1 MSRSSC
7 FGTGPGGR
15 ISARFRKERKMGKIK
30 GKVGSVIGAAGRFF
44 RGFGEAAA
52 KGNLF
57 VKLSMLWM
65 GAGYFRY
72 KQYVKSALITV
83 FEALVIVFSVL
94 VSSQYI
100 PKFAT
105 LGTVKRESVFNAATM
120 KNEVNDYDNSFM
132 ILLFSVVSIVIWAV
146 FLVIWLFNVK
156 HAYELQ
162 KMAENG
168 EHINT
173 FKEDL
178 NTYRNENFY
187 KTLLALPVAGVVVFT
202 LVPLLILI
210 LVAFTNYDQN
220 HMPPSELFTWAGL
233 DNFISLFG
241 GGGLTITFGYSF
253 VRVLIWT
260 LVWAVFSTFTTY
272 IGGILLS
279 LLINHKRVKLKKMW
293 RTLFVVT
300 IAVPQFVSLLLVRN
314 FFSDGG
320 IVNAI
325 CSDIGLTGFLRDI
338 GLISTSYIPFLSSP
352 IWAHVMIIL
361 INIWVG
367 VPYQMLIATGVLM
380 NLPSDQIESARIDG
394 ATAPQIF
401 RHITM
406 PYVLFVTG
414 PALVTDFVKNINNF
428 NVIYLL
434 TQDVYT
440 TTDQALANSQAKEV
454 DLLVTWL
461 FRLTQEYYNYKMAAV
476 IGIVVFVICAAFT
489 LIAFGRMTR
498 GDREEVYQ

>member
-1 MSRSSC
+1 MEKSK
-7 FGTGPGGR
+7 GR
-15 ISARFRKERKMGKIK
+15 IA
-30 GKVGSVIGAAGRFF
+30 GSFGGIGRFF
-44 RGFGEAAA
+44 RGFGEAVA
-52 KGNLF
+52 KGDLF
-57 VKLSMLWM
+57 VKLSLIWM
-65 GAGYFRY
+65 GAGYARR
-72 KQYVKSALITV
+72 KQYVKSVLITI
-83 FEALVIVFSVL
+83 FEALVIVFSV
-94 VSSQYI
+94 VCSSQYI
-100 PKFAT
+100 PKFGT
-105 LGTVKRESVFNAATM
+105 LGTVKRASEFNPVTM
-120 KNEVNDYDNSFM
+120 KNEINDYDNSFM

-146 FLVIWLFNVK
+146 FLVVWISNVK

-162 KMAENG
+162 KMAERG

-173 FKEDL
+173 FLEDL
-178 NTYRNENFY
+178 NAYRNEKFY
-187 KTLLALPVAGVVVFT
+187 RTLLALPVAGVVVFT
-202 LVPLLILI
+202 IVPLLILI
-210 LVAFTNYDQN
+210 LVAFTNYDQQ
-220 HMPPSELFTWAGL
+220 HMPPSELFTWVGL

-260 LVWAVFSTFTTY
+260 LVWALFSTFTTY

-293 RTLFVVT
+293 RTLFMVT

-314 FFSDGG
+314 FFADGG
-320 IVNAI
+320 IVNTI
-325 CSDIGLTGFLRDI
+325 CASVGLT
-338 GLISTSYIPFLSSP
+338 SP
-352 IWAHVMIIL
+352 GWAHVMIIL

-380 NLPSDQIESARIDG
+380 NLPTDQIESARIDG
-394 ATAPQIF
+394 ATPVQIF

-406 PYVLFVTG
+406 PYVLFITG

-440 TTDQALANSQAKEV
+440 TTNQALANSQAKEV

>member
-1 MSRSSC
+1 MEKS
-7 FGTGPGGR
+7 
-15 ISARFRKERKMGKIK
+15 KGKIA
-30 GKVGSVIGAAGRFF
+30 GFFGGIGRFF
-44 RGFGEAAA
+44 RGFGEAVA
-52 KGNLF
+52 KGDLF
-57 VKLSMLWM
+57 VKLSLIWM
-65 GAGYFRY
+65 GAGYARR
-72 KQYVKSALITV
+72 KQYVKSVLITI
-83 FEALVIVFSVL
+83 FEALVIVFSV
-94 VSSQYI
+94 VCSSQYI
-100 PKFAT
+100 PKFGT
-105 LGTVKRESVFNAATM
+105 LGVVKMASEFNPVTM
-120 KNEVNDYDNSFM
+120 KNEINDYDDSFM

-146 FLVIWLFNVK
+146 TLVVWMSNVK

-162 KMAENG
+162 KMAERG

-178 NTYRNENFY
+178 NSYRNENFY

-202 LVPLLILI
+202 IVPLLILI
-210 LVAFTNYDQN
+210 LVAFTNYDQQ
-220 HMPPSELFTWAGL
+220 HMPPSELFTWVGL

-260 LVWAVFSTFTTY
+260 LVWALFSTFTTY

-293 RTLFVVT
+293 RTLFMVT

-314 FFSDGG
+314 FFADGG
-320 IVNAI
+320 IVNTI
-325 CSDIGLTGFLRDI
+325 CASVGLTDFLRDV
-338 GLISTSYIPFLSSP
+338 GLISTSYIPFLTSP
-352 IWAHVMIIL
+352 GWAHVMIIL
-361 INIWVG
+361 INLWVG

-380 NLPSDQIESARIDG
+380 NLPTDQVESARIDG
-394 ATAPQIF
+394 ATPVQIF

-406 PYVLFVTG
+406 PYVLFITG

-440 TTDQALANSQAKEV
+440 TTNQALANSQAKEV